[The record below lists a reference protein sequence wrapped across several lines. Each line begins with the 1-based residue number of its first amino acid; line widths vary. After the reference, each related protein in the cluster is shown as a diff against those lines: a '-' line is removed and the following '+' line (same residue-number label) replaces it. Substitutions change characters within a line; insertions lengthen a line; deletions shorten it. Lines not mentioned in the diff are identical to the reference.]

1 MGTTYQFKLKIKIR
15 VTKSKKL
22 KSEVA
27 IRENV
32 KNRFLKTGKLTDSKN
47 IYRLVSKTET
57 MYVK

>member
-1 MGTTYQFKLKIKIR
+1 MGTTYQFKLKIKIC

-22 KSEVA
+22 NGDVA

-32 KNRFLKTGKLTDSKN
+32 KNICPKTEKITESKN

-57 MYVK
+57 IYVT

>member
-1 MGTTYQFKLKIKIR
+1 MGTTYQFKLKIKIC

-22 KSEVA
+22 ISDVA

-32 KNRFLKTGKLTDSKN
+32 KTRSPKTEKITDSKN

-57 MYVK
+57 MYIT